1 MRFSAKRSNL
11 KLNMEQEILNRLQKN
26 EEKLE
31 KIFISVEKMRRYF
44 LWTLVITVLM
54 VLLPAVGLLF
64 AIPTFMDTY
73 SQMGSIGM

>member
-1 MRFSAKRSNL
+1 
-11 KLNMEQEILNRLQKN
+11 MEQEILNRLQKN

-31 KIFISVEKMRRYF
+31 KIFISVEKIRRYF

-64 AIPTFMDTY
+64 AIPKFMDTY
-73 SQMGSIGM
+73 SQMGGI

>member
-1 MRFSAKRSNL
+1 
-11 KLNMEQEILNRLQKN
+11 MEQEILTRLQKN

-73 SQMGSIGM
+73 SQMGNIGL